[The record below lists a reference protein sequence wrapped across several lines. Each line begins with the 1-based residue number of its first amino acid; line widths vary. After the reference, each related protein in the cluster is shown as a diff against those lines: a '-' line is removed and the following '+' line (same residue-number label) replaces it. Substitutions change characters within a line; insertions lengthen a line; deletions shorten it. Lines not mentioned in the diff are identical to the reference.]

1 MAEFGEH
8 VVAIDLLPVGTLRRD
23 WRAVTISDGMVVVR
37 HPELAKTVEMTD
49 RFAAELHLHAG

>member
-1 MAEFGEH
+1 
-8 VVAIDLLPVGTLRRD
+8 VGAPRRD
-23 WRAVTISDGMVVVR
+23 WRATTISDGMVVVR